1 MADQNRPSATPRTVK
16 VTSSATLQ
24 RQEVAQIGPPPN
36 DAVSVQRATR
46 TLIGWMHPGEATLA
60 LAGRNQGEQQRPEY
74 ADIARQA
81 RHAVAARAVGIDQ
94 SEAIVDPPESLRP
107 YIDELRQNA
116 ASAGYF
122 REGWVVKLADLR
134 RICSFQPHVFTE
146 DSSQRV
152 RAIQEDDIAAI
163 AGVTL
168 PLHGPQSLAASFNP
182 TRNAWVFSSANPNLR
197 VVGQANGDSPIGAVF
212 GFVIGVSGSFM
223 QVASY
228 HGRLLLRD
236 GYHRA
241 FGLISRGIHV
251 VPVFFRE
258 FATFDELRV
267 PEGMLPQ
274 DAYLGDRPPLLG
286 DYLNT
291 DVAAATT
298 APATQKVIV
307 VQALEI
313 ATLG

>member
-1 MADQNRPSATPRTVK
+1 
-16 VTSSATLQ
+16 VTSTATLQ
-24 RQEVAQIGPPPN
+24 RQEVAQIGPPPT

-74 ADIARQA
+74 AEIAGQARQA
-81 RHAVAARAVGIDQ
+81 VSARAAGIDQ
-94 SEAIVDPPESLRP
+94 AGVLADPPEALEP
-107 YIDELRQNA
+107 YIAELRQNP
-116 ASAGYF
+116 ASRSFFA
-122 REGWVVKLADLR
+122 EGWVVKVADLR

-146 DSSQRV
+146 DASERV
-152 RAIQEDDIAAI
+152 RAIDEGEIAAI
-163 AGVTL
+163 AAVSL

-182 TRNAWVFSSANPNLR
+182 ARNAWVFSSANPNLR
-197 VVGQANGDSPIGAVF
+197 VIGQANGDSPIGPVF
-212 GFVIGVSGSFM
+212 GFAIGISGSFM

-251 VPVFFRE
+251 VPVFYRE
-258 FATFDELRV
+258 FSTFDELRV
-267 PEGMLPQ
+267 PHGMLPQ
-274 DAYLGDRPPLLG
+274 DAYLGDRPPLLV
-286 DYLNT
+286 DYLNNE
-291 DVAAATT
+291 VAATTT